1 MAIIGRIARAA
12 YRMTPARKKALAAA
26 RAASAKARSRGVTR
40 AASSTTRRAATTTTA
55 RTTRRAATAT
65 TTRASRTASRVRSR
79 AAVRAAASPASRRGR
94 QSAAVASVD
103 RMNLTRVS
111 RGTRAAGQKRV
122 SSSNFRGAA
131 GRARRRATYAD
142 RLNSSRTKYRS
153 TSIANRVG
161 QKAIGT
167 AVPTG
172 VFRRK
177 YVDLTVGENVRRN
190 VSRNLKVAA
199 AGYAVVGGVVA
210 TSPDLRRNLAELYGN
225 PLNAIRGVGNM
236 KPPRR

>member
-12 YRMTPARKKALAAA
+12 YRMTPARKRALAAA

-40 AASSTTRRAATTTTA
+40 AASSTTRRAA
-55 RTTRRAATAT
+55 ATT

-167 AVPTG
+167 TVPTG
-172 VFRRK
+172 ILRRK

-190 VSRNLKVAA
+190 LSRNLKVAA
-199 AGYAVVGGVVA
+199 AGYAVAGGVVA

-236 KPPRR
+236 KPPRQ